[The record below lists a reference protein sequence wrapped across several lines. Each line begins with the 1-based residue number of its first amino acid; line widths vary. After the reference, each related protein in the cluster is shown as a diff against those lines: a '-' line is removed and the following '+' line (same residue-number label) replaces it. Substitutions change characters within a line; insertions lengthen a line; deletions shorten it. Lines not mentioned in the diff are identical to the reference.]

1 MTLKKR
7 ILVVDDEA
15 DFCSVVQC
23 NLEKQGFEVDVAYD
37 GQECLTKVRAH
48 PPDAII
54 LDMIMPEK
62 DGYAVCMA
70 IKSDRKLAAIPIV
83 MLTAAASP
91 VTAALYAP
99 RDARAARADDYL
111 TKPASMDDIIRS
123 LKKLLRI

>member
-1 MTLKKR
+1 MAFKKR

-15 DFCSVVQC
+15 DYCSIVQC

-37 GQECLTKVRAH
+37 GRECLTKVRAD

-83 MLTAAASP
+83 MLTAATSP
-91 VTAALYAP
+91 VTAALYSP
-99 RDARAARADDYL
+99 SDGRAVRADGFL
-111 TKPASMDDIIRS
+111 PKPASMDDIIRS